1 MRMREFEFEFGT
13 GRSSRSRSKEI
24 KYKKYL
30 IMITIVIYH
39 AGTVRT
45 NAINPRISKIEC
57 CDAVSAPNAA
67 VATFLA
73 SVGSTDADALWPGLL
88 EADASDGGAAES
100 ETTPRLSSGAASL
113 MSQNAGRF
121 IARAASA
128 PRTGGHEGGVCVY
141 PDLPL
146 ARSMC
151 DRSDANAA
159 RYSRAGT
166 TRKRCRYR
174 LAHWRCGAHVSRI

>member
-1 MRMREFEFEFGT
+1 
-13 GRSSRSRSKEI
+13 
-24 KYKKYL
+24 
-30 IMITIVIYH
+30 MITITITIMIYH

-45 NAINPRISKIEC
+45 NAIKPRISKIEC
-57 CDAVSAPNAA
+57 CDAVSAPDA
-67 VATFLA
+67 VAVLTTFLA
-73 SVGSTDADALWPGLL
+73 SVGSADADALSSGLV
-88 EADASDGGAAES
+88 EAHASDGGGAES
-100 ETTPRLSSGAASL
+100 ETAFRLSSGAASL

-141 PDLPL
+141 PGLPL

-151 DRSDANAA
+151 VRSDANAA